1 MPDVYAAEF
10 SDIPFTLANN
20 VALRERVLELV
31 AREPMPGKATD
42 EPGRLDAFRAVLAR
56 VAAGE
61 LTVPAA
67 VAEVERALPPE
78 TSPHRGNA
86 RVFPSGW
93 AERLV
98 RTQVSRC
105 YNQAVLEVLLA
116 HGETRVVV
124 PPSSEQGSASRCT
137 QLLAGREHDARE
149 LHDRLVRAYGQ
160 GDWSAGVKV
169 PDHPHCTHVVAPAG

>member
-1 MPDVYAAEF
+1 MTDVYATEF
-10 SDIPFTLANN
+10 SEIPFALANN
-20 VALRERVLELV
+20 IALRERVLGLV

-42 EPGRLDAFRAVLAR
+42 GPERLDAFRTVLAC
-56 VAAGE
+56 VAVGE
-61 LTVPAA
+61 LTVSAA
-67 VAEVERALPPE
+67 TFEVERELPPE

-105 YNQAVLEVLLA
+105 YNQAVLEALLER
-116 HGETRVVV
+116 GETRVVV
-124 PPSSEQGSASRCT
+124 PPSSEQGGASRCT

-149 LHDRLVRAYGQ
+149 LHDRLVRAYAQ
-160 GDWSAGVKV
+160 GDWSAGVRV
-169 PDHPHCTHVVAPAG
+169 PDHPHCTHVVAPVS